1 MTAVRRAE
9 TLQHRAK
16 RARELRNGI
25 VAAAAA
31 LAVITEEIA
40 AIHLGLDT
48 GRDEGVDWV
57 YGERLIQPAEATQ

>member
-1 MTAVRRAE
+1 LTAVRRAE

-31 LAVITEEIA
+31 LAVI
-40 AIHLGLDT
+40 DT
-48 GRDEGVDWV
+48 GRVGPAALPGLGAADGPGGLADQAG
-57 YGERLIQPAEATQ
+57 GE